1 MRLRKIQDDQ
11 ASGSIVAALD
21 IGSSKVC
28 CLIAAVTPT
37 ASALHEVRG
46 GDAGVPWKIIAL
58 GVGLQRSRGIEA
70 GAVVDP
76 AAARNAVRLAVSQA
90 EQMARLELRSLHIGV
105 GCGAPRSRT
114 FHACID
120 LTAGAV
126 EAKDIAAIDDG
137 AKAFACRGGG
147 QLLALE
153 RLGYRLDAGGRVLN
167 PVGMAGRQ
175 LHADHHAVLA
185 DEGALQNLAALV
197 EACHLEVAGHAP
209 AAMASALAAT
219 SMQERQRGV
228 TCIDMGAGL
237 TQMAAFMDGNLVHID
252 QIPAGGQQITDDIAR
267 ALSVPLAEA
276 ERIKTLYAMLA
287 PSASVDGLYTGFPFA
302 GTVGG
307 GLDGLARESV
317 ARIVR
322 GHSAGLMSELVR
334 RLENSGVV
342 DRVGAQLVLTGGA
355 SQVPGLAEFAS
366 MITGRSVRTSAPGPM
381 RGWGA
386 TVSSAAFSCL
396 IGLAAAAADP
406 EAWGGGTQG
415 AEVEPRGYLGRME
428 RWLRESF

>member
-11 ASGSIVAALD
+11 AGGSIVAALD

-37 ASALHEVRG
+37 GSALHELRG
-46 GDAGVPWKIIAL
+46 GDGAPWKIVAL
-58 GVGLQRSRGIEA
+58 GVGHQRSRGIEA

-114 FHACID
+114 FHACVD

-137 AKAFACRGGG
+137 ARAYACRGGG
-147 QLLALE
+147 HLLALE

-167 PVGMAGRQ
+167 PAGMAGRQ
-175 LHADHHAVLA
+175 LHADHHAVVA

-197 EACHLEVAGHAP
+197 EACHLEVAGHVP

-219 SMQERQRGV
+219 TMLERQRGV

-237 TQMAAFMDGNLVHID
+237 TQMAAF
-252 QIPAGGQQITDDIAR
+252 
-267 ALSVPLAEA
+267 
-276 ERIKTLYAMLA
+276 
-287 PSASVDGLYTGFPFA
+287 VDG
-302 GTVGG
+302 
-307 GLDGLARESV
+307 
-317 ARIVR
+317 
-322 GHSAGLMSELVR
+322 HLVR
-334 RLENSGVV
+334 NRSNSGGRATGYGRYRARVV
-342 DRVGAQLVLTGGA
+342 GSACGSGANQDAICHAGA
-355 SQVPGLAEFAS
+355 FCIS
-366 MITGRSVRTSAPGPM
+366 
-381 RGWGA
+381 
-386 TVSSAAFSCL
+386 
-396 IGLAAAAADP
+396 
-406 EAWGGGTQG
+406 
-415 AEVEPRGYLGRME
+415 
-428 RWLRESF
+428 